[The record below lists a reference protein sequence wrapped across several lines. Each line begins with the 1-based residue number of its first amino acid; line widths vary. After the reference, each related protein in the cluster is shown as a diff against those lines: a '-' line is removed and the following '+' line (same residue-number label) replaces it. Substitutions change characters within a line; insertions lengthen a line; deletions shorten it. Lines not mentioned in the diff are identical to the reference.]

1 MEPTFCSLHGEH
13 EKPKLR
19 LKTLRKQQ
27 SGLKR
32 LTPMEPLLSIAGELI
47 T

>member
-1 MEPTFCSLHGEH
+1 MEPIFCSLHGEH
-13 EKPKLR
+13 EKPKLG

-32 LTPMEPLLSIAGELI
+32 LTPMEPLLSIAGELN
-47 T
+47 